1 MGLPA
6 YQGHQQVK
14 LDEFIDRVQ
23 HLPPSP
29 RLLVK
34 LLAVFKQPDPNID
47 EVVNL
52 ISHDPAFT
60 VEVLKRCNS
69 AFFAGDKPAEDMFEA
84 VSRLGFQEIYEIVL
98 AMFAAAAL
106 LPPGT
111 RNDSHVEIL
120 WRHSLAVAVV
130 SRVLAQG
137 AGESP
142 AAAFTAGLLHDV
154 GKVIM
159 VSAQRDDYAQAVLNA
174 GMFHRP
180 VVVTEKELFGFDH
193 AEVGAR
199 LLARWNLPAN
209 IVAAVGHHHHLE
221 GAGEHARLAA
231 IIQLANLIA
240 HGTAEKLTGEPRGL
254 QAATPSL
261 LALQLTPEGVTV
273 LLPPMREG
281 LERAKNLMPV

>member
-1 MGLPA
+1 MAMGLPA
-6 YQGHQQVK
+6 FQGHQQVK
-14 LDEFIDRVQ
+14 LDTFIDRVE

-34 LLAVFKQPDPNID
+34 LLDVFKQPDPNID

-69 AFFAGDKPAEDMFEA
+69 AYFAGDKPAEDMFEA

-98 AMFAAAAL
+98 AMFAATAL

-130 SRVLAQG
+130 ARVLAQSI
-137 AGESP
+137 GE
-142 AAAFTAGLLHDV
+142 
-154 GKVIM
+154 VIM
-159 VSAQRDDYAQAVLNA
+159 VSAQRDDFAQAVLNA

-180 VVVTEKELFGFDH
+180 VVVTEKEIFGFDH

-199 LLARWNLPAN
+199 LLARWNLPPN
-209 IVAAVGHHHHLE
+209 IVAAVLHHHQLE
-221 GAGEHARLAA
+221 GAGEFGRLAA
-231 IIQLANLIA
+231 IVQLANLIA
-240 HGTAEKLTGEPRGL
+240 HGTAEKLTGEPKGL
-254 QAATPSL
+254 QTATASL

-281 LERAKNLMPV
+281 LERAKNLMPA